1 MVDITEAMKCA
12 GLRLVEEAALM
23 SPHMYQTLKSSG
35 VNMLAAAAAGLWIAV
50 KLGGIRARSPNA
62 VLVSQAAQVPLS
74 VLLELELGILQA
86 LSWSVSGTLQ
96 RHGILL

>member
-1 MVDITEAMKCA
+1 MKSA
-12 GLRLVEEAALM
+12 GLRLVEEAVIM
-23 SPHMYQTLKSSG
+23 SPKMYHKLKSSG

-62 VLVSQAAQVPLS
+62 VLVSRAAQIPLS
-74 VLLELELGILQA
+74 VLLDLEIGILQA
-86 LSWSVSGTLQ
+86 LSWSVSGTLE